1 MWRWR
6 LPAVG
11 RTGREPGGGG
21 AGRQFGRSDGKSAAA
36 LAALSALP
44 RTQVIKASGVY
55 ETEPVG
61 YADQPAF
68 LNAAVL
74 LETGLSPR
82 ALLGA
87 CLGIEAA
94 MGRVREV
101 LNGPRPLDLDL
112 LLYEGRT
119 MQEEELTL
127 PHPRMGERAFVLVP
141 LADIFP
147 ERCALGMDFSALL
160 EATGCRGVCRWEN
173 SLSESGE
180 KRGNP

>member
-1 MWRWR
+1 MSR
-6 LPAVG
+6 AVVAL
-11 RTGREPGGGG
+11 G
-21 AGRQFGRSDGKSAAA
+21 ANLGDRMGNLRRA